1 MGLLGMV
8 AGTVF
13 LKEPFF
19 ESMERIT
26 LDTPFGGA
34 TLFLSEELACI
45 PRHGAGT
52 EDYVL
57 PHRINHRAN
66 MLALRELGVSEVIGI
81 NSTGSLKKDL
91 QPGTLVVP
99 HDFIALAPTPSV
111 VHNRAV
117 HVAPALDE
125 TLRSRLIAAA
135 RSLGVTGLA
144 VSGVYWQTTGP
155 RFETRAEISM
165 MAAFADIVGMTMASE
180 AVVCCELGLS
190 YASLCSVDNYA
201 HGIADESLSAE
212 SVREAASL
220 SARSMRAVI
229 ERLL

>member
-1 MGLLGMV
+1 MGMLGMV

-19 ESMERIT
+19 ESMERTT
-26 LDTPFGGA
+26 LDTPFGTA
-34 TLFLSEELACI
+34 TLFLSEKLACI
-45 PRHGAGT
+45 PRHGADP
-52 EDYVL
+52 ENHVL

-66 MLALRELGVSEVIGI
+66 MLALRNLGVSEVIGI
-81 NSTGSLKKDL
+81 NSTGSLKESV

-99 HDFIALAPTPSV
+99 HDFIALAPTPTV
-111 VHNRAV
+111 FHNQPVHMT
-117 HVAPALDE
+117 PSLDE
-125 TLRSRLIAAA
+125 ALRSRLITAAE
-135 RSLGVTGLA
+135 SYGVPGLA

-155 RFETRAEISM
+155 RFETKSEISM
-165 MAAFADIVGMTMASE
+165 IAAFADIVGMTMASE
-180 AVVCCELGLS
+180 AIVCSELGLP

-201 HGIADESLSAE
+201 HGITDEVLTAE

-220 SARSMRAVI
+220 NARSMWNII

>member
-13 LKEPFF
+13 LKKPFF
-19 ESMERIT
+19 ESMERRT
-26 LDTPFGGA
+26 LDTPFGTA
-34 TLFLSEELACI
+34 TLFLSEKLACI
-45 PRHGAGT
+45 PRHGADT
-52 EDYVL
+52 EDHIL

-66 MLALRELGVSEVIGI
+66 MMALQNLGVSEVIGI

-111 VHNRAV
+111 FHNQPV
-117 HVAPALDE
+117 HVAPSLDE
-125 TLRSRLIAAA
+125 ALRSRLITAAE
-135 RSLGVTGLA
+135 SYGVTGLA

-155 RFETRAEISM
+155 RFETKAEISM

-180 AVVCCELGLS
+180 AVVSCELGLS

-201 HGIADESLSAE
+201 HGIADEPLSAD
-212 SVREAASL
+212 SVRETASL
-220 SARSMRAVI
+220 SALALWNII